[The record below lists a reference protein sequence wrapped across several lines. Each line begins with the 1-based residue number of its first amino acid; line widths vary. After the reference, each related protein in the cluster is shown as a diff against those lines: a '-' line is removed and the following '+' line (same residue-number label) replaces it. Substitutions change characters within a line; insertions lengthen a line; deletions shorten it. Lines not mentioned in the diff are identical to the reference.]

1 MFPYARKVGKAKI
14 FSEGIN
20 LKIFIAATIFS
31 LSCAIVFLGING
43 LSIMVLAMLVAFLF
57 GKLMVKK
64 IEGIT
69 GDSLGAACEL
79 TEVAV
84 LFLIAI
90 LAKAGLIYG

>member
-1 MFPYARKVGKAKI
+1 
-14 FSEGIN
+14 
-20 LKIFIAATIFS
+20 
-31 LSCAIVFLGING
+31 
-43 LSIMVLAMLVAFLF
+43 
-57 GKLMVKK
+57 MVKK

-79 TEVAV
+79 TEVTV